1 MHLIPSVLL
10 ERAAS
15 HFRVAR
21 GLEVRRYTSVHLRLF
36 DALSR
41 PRFLQKHWVLPA
53 AHAAAHVC
61 RVLRAN
67 ARDSSKSSS
76 WLEDAVNSLERLLG
90 IDMDGDGD
98 IDFYQPRPPAVYYLK
113 NLLPSFLLTVVLQL
127 LSAAIFCAIDPTW
140 DFGSAVYHCIVTVSA
155 RG

>member
-1 MHLIPSVLL
+1 MRSCAQTVGYGDLSPSGTSGRIMASLMIVVGVIWVFSRIAGAIVVLTAPITAKGRALL
-10 ERAAS
+10 EQAYPQTG
-15 HFRVAR
+15 V
-21 GLEVRRYTSVHLRLF
+21 
-36 DALSR
+36 D
-41 PRFLQKHWVLPA
+41 
-53 AHAAAHVC
+53 
-61 RVLRAN
+61 
-67 ARDSSKSSS
+67 
-76 WLEDAVNSLERLLG
+76 
-90 IDMDGDGD
+90 IDGDGD